1 MSLNFLPRV
10 QGIANSME
18 LPLLPTLIGLEEE
31 GVIFGPKCQIWNVP
45 KKWSHLT
52 TLFLHIRKLS
62 QVFNGFKNISML
74 KNS

>member
-31 GVIFGPKCQIWNVP
+31 GVILWTKSSDLEC
-45 KKWSHLT
+45 T
-52 TLFLHIRKLS
+52 
-62 QVFNGFKNISML
+62 
-74 KNS
+74 